1 MLHILLQPSAGFGK
15 HLIWQKVWEVSGRIK
30 KEPSYAKQI
39 ELFIAAL

>member
-15 HLIWQKVWEVSGRIK
+15 HLIWQKVWGSEWENK